1 MVKSYLIDVFG
12 SNTLT
17 IDDFKNKDLAI
28 ASAKHWFHQSGTER
42 VHCLAVMEDGTM
54 KSVLKLGYENSKEEK
69 RELRQE
75 RRAWDDMISRMNAKG
90 AIVEVSEPELQQLS
104 INPEQGEN
112 MDEDD
117 PVGALLY

>member
-1 MVKSYLIDVFG
+1 MQL
-12 SNTLT
+12 
-17 IDDFKNKDLAI
+17 
-28 ASAKHWFHQSGTER
+28 
-42 VHCLAVMEDGTM
+42 
-54 KSVLKLGYENSKEEK
+54 SKQEK

-90 AIVEVSEPELQQLS
+90 AIVEVSEPALQQLS